1 MRLLRYT
8 VRRLLL
14 LIPVLLGVS
23 IFTFVLVRVLP
34 GDPIRTLLPQTATPA
49 DIAAARAR
57 YGLDHPIFTQY
68 WIFLKGLVH
77 GDLGTS
83 FQTGAPV
90 TRELSQRLGPTFELV
105 TCALV
110 LALLLGVTLG
120 VAAALRRGGVWDQVV
135 RFGSL
140 AAGAVSEFWLG
151 LLLILLFYYHL
162 GLAPAPN
169 GRINTDIPLHT
180 ITHIDIV
187 DAIITGNLAAL
198 RSVLAHLA
206 LPVLTLTLVSSAP
219 IVRGVRA
226 SALQVLAS
234 DAYRCTE
241 AHGLPAR
248 MRVFRYVVRESLVGV
263 PTLAALIY
271 GYLLGGAVL
280 VEYVFSWQGF
290 GQWALHGMLFRDYPI
305 VQAFVL
311 VSAAFYV
318 LVFLAADVLHA
329 VLDPRVRL

>member
-1 MRLLRYT
+1 VRLLRYT
-8 VRRLLL
+8 LRRLVLL
-14 LIPVLLGVS
+14 VPVLLGVS
-23 IFTFVLVRVLP
+23 VVTFVLIRVLP
-34 GDPIRTLLPQTATPA
+34 GDPIRTLLPPTATPA

-57 YGLDHPIFTQY
+57 YGLNEPLVSQY
-68 WIFLKGLVH
+68 WIFLKDLAH

-83 FQTGAPV
+83 FQTGASV
-90 TRELSQRLGPTFELV
+90 TSELGQRLGPTFELV

-110 LALLLGVTLG
+110 LAVVVGVTLG
-120 VAAALRRGGVWDQVV
+120 ITSALRAGKVWDHIV
-135 RFGSL
+135 RFVSL
-140 AAGAVSEFWLG
+140 AGGAVSEFWLG
-151 LLLILLFYYHL
+151 LLLIFFFYYHL
-162 GLAPAPN
+162 GIAPAPN
-169 GRINTDIPLHT
+169 GRVSSDVALRP
-180 ITHIDIV
+180 ITHIDLV
-187 DAIITGNLAAL
+187 DSLITGNLAAL

-206 LPVLTLTLVSSAP
+206 LPVATLAIVSAAP
-219 IVRGVRA
+219 IVRSVRA
-226 SALQVLAS
+226 SALQVLDS

-241 AHGLPAR
+241 AHGLPMR
-248 MRVFRYVVRESLVGV
+248 MRVFRYVLRESLAGV
-263 PTLAALIY
+263 PTLAALLY

-318 LVFLAADVLHA
+318 LVFLVADVLHA

>member
-8 VRRLLL
+8 LRRLLL
-14 LIPVLLGVS
+14 LVPVLLGVS
-23 IFTFVLVRVLP
+23 VVTFVLIRILP

-57 YGLDHPIFTQY
+57 YGLDHPVVTQY

-90 TRELSQRLGPTFELV
+90 THGLTQRLGPTFELV

-110 LALLLGVTLG
+110 LALIVGVTLG
-120 VAAALRRGGVWDQVV
+120 VMSALRRGGAWDQVV
-135 RFGSL
+135 RLGSL
-140 AAGAVSEFWLG
+140 AGGAVSEFWLG

-169 GRINTDIPLHT
+169 GRINTDIHLHT
-180 ITHIDIV
+180 ITHIDVV

-206 LPVLTLTLVSSAP
+206 LPVITLTVVSSAP

-226 SALQVLAS
+226 SALEVLAS

-248 MRVFRYVVRESLVGV
+248 MRVFRYVVRESLAGV

>member
-1 MRLLRYT
+1 VRLLRYT
-8 VRRLLL
+8 LRRLLL
-14 LIPVLLGVS
+14 LVPVLVGVS
-23 IFTFVLVRVLP
+23 VVTFVLIRVLP
-34 GDPIRTLLPQTATPA
+34 GDPIRTLLPPTATPA
-49 DIAAARAR
+49 DIAATRAR
-57 YGLDHPIFTQY
+57 YGLNHPLTTQY
-68 WIFLKGLVH
+68 WIFLKGLLH

-83 FQTGAPV
+83 FQTDAPV
-90 TRELSQRLGPTFELV
+90 TRELAERLGPTFELV

-110 LALLLGVTLG
+110 LSLVVGVVLGVSS
-120 VAAALRRGGVWDQVV
+120 ALRTGRAWDHIV

-140 AAGAVSEFWLG
+140 AGGAVSEFWLG

-162 GLAPAPN
+162 GLAPDPN
-169 GRINTDIPLHT
+169 GQLAAGIHLRT
-180 ITHIDIV
+180 ITHIDLI
-187 DAIITGNLAAL
+187 DAVVTGNLAAL
-198 RSVLAHLA
+198 RSVLGHLA
-206 LPVLTLTLVSSAP
+206 LPVLTLTLVNSAP

-234 DAYRCTE
+234 EPYRCTV

-248 MRVFRYVVRESLVGV
+248 MRVFRYVVREALVGV

-271 GYLLGGAVL
+271 GYLLGGDVL

-290 GQWALHGMLFRDYPI
+290 GQWALHGMLFRDYPV

-318 LVFLAADVLHA
+318 LVFLAADLVHA
-329 VLDPRVRL
+329 MLDPRVRL

>member
-1 MRLLRYT
+1 VRLLRYT
-8 VRRLLL
+8 LRRLLM

-23 IFTFVLVRVLP
+23 IFTFVLIRVLP

-77 GDLGTS
+77 GNLGTS

-105 TCALV
+105 TCSLV
-110 LALLLGVTLG
+110 LALVIGVTLG
-120 VAAALRRGGVWDQVV
+120 LVSALRRGGVWDQVV
-135 RFGSL
+135 RFGSI
-140 AAGAVSEFWLG
+140 AGGAVSEFWLA

-169 GRINTDIPLHT
+169 GRINSGIQLHT
-180 ITHIDIV
+180 ITHIDVV
-187 DAIITGNLAAL
+187 DAIVTGNLTAL

-206 LPVLTLTLVSSAP
+206 LPVITLTLVSSAP
-219 IVRGVRA
+219 IVRSVRA

-241 AHGLPAR
+241 AHGLPAG
-248 MRVFRYVVRESLVGV
+248 MRVSRYVVRESLVGV
-263 PTLAALIY
+263 PTLAAIIY

-280 VEYVFSWQGF
+280 VEYVYSWQGF

-318 LVFLAADVLHA
+318 LVFLVADVLHA

>member
-8 VRRLLL
+8 LRRLLL

-23 IFTFVLVRVLP
+23 VVTFVLIRVLP

-57 YGLDHPIFTQY
+57 YGLDRPIVTQY
-68 WIFLKGLVH
+68 WIFLKGLLH

-110 LALLLGVTLG
+110 LALVAGVTLG
-120 VAAALRRGGVWDQVV
+120 VSSALRSGRVWDQVV

-140 AAGAVSEFWLG
+140 AGGAVSEFWLG
-151 LLLILLFYYHL
+151 LLLIFLFYYRL

-169 GRINTDIPLHT
+169 GRLASDVDLRT
-180 ITHIDIV
+180 ITHIDLV
-187 DAIITGNLAAL
+187 DAAITGNLAAL

-206 LPVLTLTLVSSAP
+206 LPVATLTIVSSAP

-263 PTLAALIY
+263 PTMAALIY

-280 VEYVFSWQGF
+280 IEYVFSWQGF

-318 LVFLAADVLHA
+318 LVFLAADLVHA
-329 VLDPRVRL
+329 MLDPRVRL

>member
-1 MRLLRYT
+1 MRLVRYT
-8 VRRLLL
+8 LRRLLL

-23 IFTFVLVRVLP
+23 IVTFVLIRVLP

-49 DIAAARAR
+49 DVAAARAR
-57 YGLDHPIFTQY
+57 FGLDHSLVTQY
-68 WIFLKGLVH
+68 WIFLKHLVR

-83 FQTGAPV
+83 FQTGLPV
-90 TRELSQRLGPTFELV
+90 THELAQRVGPTFELV

-110 LALLLGVTLG
+110 LALIVGVVLGVTS
-120 VAAALRRGGVWDQVV
+120 ALRSGKAWDQVV
-135 RFGSL
+135 RFGSI
-140 AAGAVSEFWLG
+140 AGGAVSDFWLG

-162 GLAPAPN
+162 GLAPAPD
-169 GRINTDIPLHT
+169 GRIGSGIELRT
-180 ITHIDIV
+180 ITHIDLV
-187 DAIITGNLAAL
+187 DAVITANGAAL
-198 RSVLAHLA
+198 RSVLSHLA
-206 LPVLTLTLVSSAP
+206 LPVITLTVVSAAP

-234 DAYRCTE
+234 NAYRCTE

-248 MRVFRYVVRESLVGV
+248 MRVMRYLVRESLVGV
-263 PTLAALIY
+263 PTIAALIY

-280 VEYVFSWQGF
+280 VEYVYSWQGF

-311 VSAAFYV
+311 ISATFYV